1 VRMRTFI
8 PVAVIAL
15 VCFATPL
22 LAQTQL
28 PAPVQTPA
36 PTQTPAVQAPTAPTP
51 TAQTPAAQT
60 PAVVQTPTG
69 VPATGSLQT
78 PATGSATP
86 MTSTTPQPS
95 PVTDTDHGT
104 AIVLLDRIQKLLD
117 AAAAK
122 GGPITIERGLVDEMR
137 AEVTQ
142 VKLSLQGE
150 RP

>member
-15 VCFATPL
+15 VCSATPL
-22 LAQTQL
+22 LAQTQP

-60 PAVVQTPTG
+60 PAVVQTQTPTG
-69 VPATGSLQT
+69 VPATGS
-78 PATGSATP
+78 ATTT
-86 MTSTTPQPS
+86 TSTTPQPS